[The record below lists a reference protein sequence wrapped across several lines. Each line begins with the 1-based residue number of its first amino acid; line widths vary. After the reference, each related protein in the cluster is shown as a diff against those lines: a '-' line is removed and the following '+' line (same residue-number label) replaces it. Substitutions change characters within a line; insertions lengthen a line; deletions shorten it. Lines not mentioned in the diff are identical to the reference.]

1 MMSPAQA
8 QQHLLRTLH
17 SHSTAL
23 KEEDIQWAF
32 EAKATQKVVVDWV
45 QEFLGP
51 ETLLSQE
58 EAEL

>member
-1 MMSPAQA
+1 MNPV
-8 QQHLLRTLH
+8 QQLLHALDA
-17 SHSTAL
+17 HSTVF

-32 EAKATQKVVVDWV
+32 ENKKTRKAVTEWV
-45 QEFLGP
+45 EEFLGP

>member
-1 MMSPAQA
+1 MNPVQA
-8 QQHLLRTLH
+8 RQQLLRALDT
-17 SHSTAL
+17 HSTVL

-32 EAKATQKVVVDWV
+32 EGKKTQKAVIEWV

>member
-1 MMSPAQA
+1 MNPVQA
-8 QQHLLRTLH
+8 QEQLLRALDT
-17 SHSTAL
+17 HSTVL

-32 EAKATQKVVVDWV
+32 EGKKTQKAVIEWV